1 MAEVVPMP
9 KLGFDM
15 AEGTLVRKL
24 KQAGEN
30 VAKGE
35 IIAEIETDK
44 ATVEVE
50 AYVGGVIKGWV
61 VEEGMSVPVGSP
73 MLVIAE
79 PGETVDIEALT
90 GRKAPGAA
98 PVPAAT
104 PHPPKGVEG
113 SAPVAAAAAAPP
125 TAAAATTATGRVLAS
140 PVARKIASDAG
151 VDLRQI
157 AGSGPNGRIVKRDVE
172 AFLKA
177 AAPVA
182 APAPAPVAP
191 AIVSAPEDKIIP
203 LTKLRSIIARR
214 MAESTSTIPA
224 IYLTLEV
231 DMAAALELR
240 KQVNAVL
247 PEERKTSVNDF
258 IIKAAALALRRFP
271 NLNASF
277 GGDKIIQKG
286 RVNIGNAVAVPA
298 QPAFEKRE
306 APLSRLAPPAAVPSG
321 LLTVVVQDADV
332 KPVAQIAA
340 EMKAMAARAREGK
353 VQPGDIEGSTFT
365 VSNLG
370 MYGIEHFTAII
381 NLPEAA
387 ILAVGAAREVPVIKD
402 GQLVPGVRMKMTC
415 AADHR
420 VTDGAEVAQFL
431 QAVKGFLEEPL
442 RLLV

>member
-24 KQAGEN
+24 KQVGDN

-50 AYVGGVIKGWV
+50 AYVGGQVKGWV
-61 VEEGMSVPVGSP
+61 VEEGTPVPVGSP

-79 PGETVDIEALT
+79 PGEAVDIEALT
-90 GRKAPGAA
+90 GKKAAGAA
-98 PVPAAT
+98 PAPKAAALASAPAPAAAPAPT
-104 PHPPKGVEG
+104 PTTQ
-113 SAPVAAAAAAPP
+113 PVAATTP
-125 TAAAATTATGRVLAS
+125 TGKVLAS
-140 PVARKIASDAG
+140 PVARKIAGDAG
-151 VDLRQI
+151 VDIRQI
-157 AGSGPNGRIVKRDVE
+157 TGSGPNGRIVKRDVE
-172 AFLKA
+172 GYLQAGP
-177 AAPVA
+177 PVPKA
-182 APAPAPVAP
+182 APAAPSVVPAPSV
-191 AIVSAPEDKIIP
+191 VSAPDDKEIP
-203 LTKLRSIIARR
+203 LTKLRGIIARR
-214 MAESTSTIPA
+214 MVESTTTIPA

-231 DMAAALELR
+231 DMAAALALR
-240 KQVNAVL
+240 KQVNALL
-247 PEERKTSVNDF
+247 PDERKTSVNDYV
-258 IIKAAALALRRFP
+258 IKAVALALRQFP

-286 RVNIGNAVAVPA
+286 RVNVGNAV
-298 QPAFEKRE
+298 
-306 APLSRLAPPAAVPSG
+306 AVPSG
-321 LLTVVVQDADV
+321 LLTVVVKDADV

-340 EMKAMAARAREGK
+340 EMKVMAGRAREGK

-370 MYGIEHFTAII
+370 MYDIEQFTAII
-381 NLPEAA
+381 NLPEVG
-387 ILAVGAAREVPVIKD
+387 ILAVGAAKEVPVARD
-402 GQLVPGVRMKMTC
+402 GQLVPGTRMKMTC

-431 QAVKGFLEEPL
+431 QAVKKFLEEPL